1 MEEQSSQPPVAS
13 ALPSDFEFQYSRDED
28 DNAAE
33 RSLVPDDDPS
43 SNDDA
48 EIEVQFI

>member
-1 MEEQSSQPPVAS
+1 MEEQSSQPPVVS

-28 DNAAE
+28 DKTAE
-33 RSLVPDDDPS
+33 RSLVDDDLS

-48 EIEVQFI
+48 EIEVRLI

>member
-1 MEEQSSQPPVAS
+1 MEEPSSQPPVAS

-28 DNAAE
+28 DKAAE
-33 RSLVPDDDPS
+33 RSLVDDDPS